1 MESMT
6 NHLFTP
12 LKEKCPI
19 CQSDKMNKINGM
31 VICEN
36 CGDYL
41 ILKPMGNIKETIRPL
56 KKHF

>member
-1 MESMT
+1 MESLT

-19 CQSDKMNKINGM
+19 CNSYKMNKINGLI
-31 VICEN
+31 VCEV

-41 ILKPMGNIKETIRPL
+41 IIKPIGNIKESFRKI
-56 KKHF
+56 K